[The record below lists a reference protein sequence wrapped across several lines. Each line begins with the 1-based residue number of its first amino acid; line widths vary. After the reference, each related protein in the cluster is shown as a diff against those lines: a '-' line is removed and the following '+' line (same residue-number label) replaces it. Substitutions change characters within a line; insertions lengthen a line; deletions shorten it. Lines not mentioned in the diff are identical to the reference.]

1 MVVWFCLLLLFC
13 FVMIRRQPRS
23 TRTDTLFPYTTLF
36 RSRSAARSPPADR
49 AAAQAACSAAAGIQ
63 AAAAPASFA
72 PRWSSQGRKRLV
84 TAVTAGGAPLRSDG
98 PPAGI
103 AAGGRQAIASS
114 RRGGPGLPAV
124 LPAAGDETQH
134 TSGHGKIGRA
144 HV

>member
-1 MVVWFCLLLLFC
+1 
-13 FVMIRRQPRS
+13 MIRRPPRS
-23 TRTDTLFPYTTLF
+23 TRTDTLFPYTALF
-36 RSRSAARSPPADR
+36 RS
-49 AAAQAACSAAAGIQ
+49 AACSAAAGIQ

-84 TAVTAGGAPLRSDG
+84 TAVTAGGAPVRSDG

-134 TSGHGKIGRA
+134 TRGHEYGSASCRA
-144 HV
+144 RVG